1 MRNRI
6 LAVAAALVLPL
17 AFIGCSDDDSGSAVP
32 DDVETVL
39 DTYSQAWSDY
49 DSEAFLAVVTD
60 DYRHISEN
68 GELDAAAQAAAI
80 QTSRSFN
87 FTAEPQGDQ
96 IGTGDGP
103 YYVAQRDLLKGG
115 GFPDDG
121 VVGISTFTVVDDGGT
136 LKVSEHVFVG
146 QLP

>member
-17 AFIGCSDDDSGSAVP
+17 TFIGCSDDDSSSTVP
-32 DDVETVL
+32 DDVKTVL

-68 GELDAAAQAAAI
+68 GEFDAAAQAGAI

-87 FTAEPQGDQ
+87 FTAETQGDQ

-103 YYVAQRDLLKGG
+103 YYVAQSDLL
-115 GFPDDG
+115 
-121 VVGISTFTVVDDGGT
+121 
-136 LKVSEHVFVG
+136 
-146 QLP
+146 